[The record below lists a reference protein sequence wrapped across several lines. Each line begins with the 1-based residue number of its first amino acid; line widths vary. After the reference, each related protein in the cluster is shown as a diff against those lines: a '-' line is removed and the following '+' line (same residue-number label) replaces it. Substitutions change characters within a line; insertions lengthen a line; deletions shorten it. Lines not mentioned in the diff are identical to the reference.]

1 MNQQNLHLL
10 FHYFIWKVMDSENSA
25 LLGRV
30 SALEGDKE
38 TWALS
43 SPLFENMGPFTY
55 QTTDIQAA

>member
-1 MNQQNLHLL
+1 
-10 FHYFIWKVMDSENSA
+10 MDSENSA